1 MTLED
6 RIDRLEDA
14 HRALAAQHT
23 ALMQVCRVMLPLIAA
38 DPAMVS
44 RMLLAAYDSSNEHMD
59 TDGMDDEYQALLRE
73 AIDLLSEPILAAA
86 NIRARRPSEP

>member
-1 MTLED
+1 MRLTD
-6 RIDRLEDA
+6 RIERLEDA

-59 TDGMDDEYQALLRE
+59 TSGMDDEYRTLVRAS
-73 AIDLLSEPILAAA
+73 IDLLSRPILAAA
-86 NIRARRPSEP
+86 DKPNRRPSQP